1 MTSCVIRSLQLSVA
15 FEWTVSFE
23 TFLIKLKRLMNC
35 FYLPKLDDHVCL
47 RWKAW
52 NESNLPSKPRCPT
65 CPHVVQSHKRQQK
78 MFATHM
84 PQNGPKKKRSNQ
96 TSRWR
101 KKRRKFG
108 RFPSFAKVKLQSL
121 WRHPGMASVPSV
133 PATVFFF
140 LQSNQNRMVPIF
152 FCLNKGVSLHMY
164 VNYSTIL
171 SGMEKNSAK
180 TQVSKCVNFLCV
192 FFDMF
197 WNRDENLNGM
207 EKNIPS
213 MFWSK
218 RSWGKNTKDL
228 GAQVGLSVVKRR
240 PPLRR
245 KRRGMKVLFI
255 VFFVGGWRC

>member
-1 MTSCVIRSLQLSVA
+1 
-15 FEWTVSFE
+15 
-23 TFLIKLKRLMNC
+23 
-35 FYLPKLDDHVCL
+35 
-47 RWKAW
+47 
-52 NESNLPSKPRCPT
+52 
-65 CPHVVQSHKRQQK
+65 

-84 PQNGPKKKRSNQ
+84 PQNGPKKKTFEPNVQ
-96 TSRWR
+96 V
-101 KKRRKFG
+101 KKEEEKIWKIPIICKG
-108 RFPSFAKVKLQSL
+108 QAPVLMEAPGDGLGSL
-121 WRHPGMASVPSV
+121 GSGDGV
-133 PATVFFF
+133 FF

-218 RSWGKNTKDL
+218 RS
-228 GAQVGLSVVKRR
+228 
-240 PPLRR
+240 
-245 KRRGMKVLFI
+245 
-255 VFFVGGWRC
+255 

>member
-1 MTSCVIRSLQLSVA
+1 MIMFVCVERHEMNPIFHQNPDAQHVHMSSNLTNVTRRCLQL
-15 FEWTVSFE
+15 
-23 TFLIKLKRLMNC
+23 
-35 FYLPKLDDHVCL
+35 
-47 RWKAW
+47 
-52 NESNLPSKPRCPT
+52 T
-65 CPHVVQSHKRQQK
+65 CHKMAQ
-78 MFATHM
+78 
-84 PQNGPKKKRSNQ
+84 KKKRSNQ